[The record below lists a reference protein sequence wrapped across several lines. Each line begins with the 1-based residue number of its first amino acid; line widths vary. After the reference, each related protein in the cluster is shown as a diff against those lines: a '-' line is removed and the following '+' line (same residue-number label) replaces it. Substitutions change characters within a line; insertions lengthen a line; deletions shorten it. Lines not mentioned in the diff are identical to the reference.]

1 MGMWLQILVDG
12 MGHAVDWLKAVE
24 VFEGVSIWSFVLSV
38 LIIGILI
45 TSLVNV
51 VKSNF
56 SGRRQRAEKER
67 EGE

>member
-1 MGMWLQILVDG
+1 MGMWLQVLIDG
-12 MGHAVDWLKAVE
+12 MGHAVDWLKVVE

-56 SGRRQRAEKER
+56 SGRRRAEKGR

>member
-1 MGMWLQILVDG
+1 MGMWLQILIDG

-56 SGRRQRAEKER
+56 SGRRRAEKGR

>member
-56 SGRRQRAEKER
+56 SGRCRVEKGR

>member
-1 MGMWLQILVDG
+1 MGMWLQILIDG
-12 MGHAVDWLKAVE
+12 MGYAVDWLKIVE
-24 VFEGVSIWSFVLSV
+24 VFDGVSIWSFVLSV

-56 SGRRQRAEKER
+56 SGRRRAEKGR